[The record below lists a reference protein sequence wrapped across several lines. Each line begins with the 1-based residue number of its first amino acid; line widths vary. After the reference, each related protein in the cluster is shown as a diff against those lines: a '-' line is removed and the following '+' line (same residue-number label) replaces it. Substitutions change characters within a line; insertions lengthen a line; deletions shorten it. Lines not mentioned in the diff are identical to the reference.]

1 MKINHDLF
9 ADGIVE
15 INNDLDHQLKLKI
28 IDDTSNGSIFVEEI
42 VDDPDDKKLLRK
54 LDLYL
59 IPGMTLLYLLNY
71 LDRVNIGQAK
81 LNGITTSLHLTS
93 AQYNTCL
100 SVVYVTYVA
109 FEVPSNLILKKL
121 RPSVWIPI
129 IMVTWGIIT
138 TLTGL
143 VNSYGGL
150 LACRL
155 LLGAP
160 EAGLFPGATYYL
172 SSWYTRRE
180 LSWRVSILFSAA
192 TLAGTFGGILAYGIN
207 HMNGIGGQE
216 GWRWIFYIEGIIT
229 VVVGVLAFFFI
240 SDFSSNRPKFL
251 TESECNRVMVRLQR
265 DAGPGG
271 SEHFSWQQVSAAF
284 LDWKFYKAQ
293 LLTSPPYA
301 FAFITIVTTAYFS
314 DKYVRRG
321 IFILFWLVI
330 TMIGYIILIA
340 VNNLGAKYFAVFL
353 AAGGI
358 PPCVATCITFLS
370 SNTSPQT
377 KRATS
382 LAFMISVGNCGGII
396 SGQIYRTQDAPRFVL
411 GHAVNLGFCVLAIIC
426 ISILMIG
433 LRLENRRR
441 DRMYAPVTNNLPTSS
456 TTVVDVF
463 GLGSVEDRKRWGY
476 ENISEEQLRDLGDK
490 HAAWRYII

>member
-1 MKINHDLF
+1 MKIDHDLF

-15 INNDLDHQLKLKI
+15 INNDLDHQLKSKI

-284 LDWKFYKAQ
+284 LDWK
-293 LLTSPPYA
+293 
-301 FAFITIVTTAYFS
+301 
-314 DKYVRRG
+314 
-321 IFILFWLVI
+321 
-330 TMIGYIILIA
+330 
-340 VNNLGAKYFAVFL
+340 
-353 AAGGI
+353 
-358 PPCVATCITFLS
+358 
-370 SNTSPQT
+370 
-377 KRATS
+377 
-382 LAFMISVGNCGGII
+382 
-396 SGQIYRTQDAPRFVL
+396 
-411 GHAVNLGFCVLAIIC
+411 
-426 ISILMIG
+426 
-433 LRLENRRR
+433 
-441 DRMYAPVTNNLPTSS
+441 
-456 TTVVDVF
+456 
-463 GLGSVEDRKRWGY
+463 
-476 ENISEEQLRDLGDK
+476 
-490 HAAWRYII
+490 

>member
-1 MKINHDLF
+1 
-9 ADGIVE
+9 
-15 INNDLDHQLKLKI
+15 KI

-93 AQYNTCL
+93 VQYNTCL

-240 SDFSSNRPKFL
+240 SDFPSNRPKFL

-301 FAFITIVTTAYFS
+301 FAFITTVTTAYFS

-476 ENISEEQLRDLGDK
+476 KNISEEQLRDLGDK

>member
-1 MKINHDLF
+1 MNINHDLCT
-9 ADGIVE
+9 DGIVE
-15 INNDLDHQLKLKI
+15 INNDLDHQLKSKI
-28 IDDTSNGSIFVEEI
+28 IDDTSNSGIFVEEI

-93 AQYNTCL
+93 VQYNTCL

-240 SDFSSNRPKFL
+240 SDFPSNRPKFL

-301 FAFITIVTTAYFS
+301 FAFITTVTTAYFS

-340 VNNLGAKYFAVFL
+340 VNNLSAKYFAVFL

-382 LAFMISVGNCGGII
+382 LAFMISIGNCGGII

-441 DRMYAPVTNNLPTSS
+441 DRLYGPVTINLPTSS

-476 ENISEEQLRDLGDK
+476 ENMSEEQLRDLGDK